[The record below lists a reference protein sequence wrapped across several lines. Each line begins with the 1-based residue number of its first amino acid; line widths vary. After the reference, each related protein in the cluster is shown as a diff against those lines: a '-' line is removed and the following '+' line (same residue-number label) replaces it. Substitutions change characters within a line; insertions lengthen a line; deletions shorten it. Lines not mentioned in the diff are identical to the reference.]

1 MEPEREK
8 NLPGYAI
15 GGLSGGEEK
24 SVFWRII
31 SQCAQRLPENKP
43 RYSMGIGYGEDLLVC
58 AALGVDMADCVFPTR
73 TAVRLASLRALLL
86 TLTRSPAVQRFGVAL
101 TFTGPVNLRQTSMS
115 SDFSVI
121 DPTCPCATCLEGQGT
136 SRSSLWSLF
145 GGRETAGASAVT
157 LHNLTYQVH
166 TFPLLLHP
174 RLS

>member
-1 MEPEREK
+1 MMEPEREK

-73 TAVRLASLRALLL
+73 TAVRHLPFSSPSSPDYTDSSSRDLALR
-86 TLTRSPAVQRFGVAL
+86 
-101 TFTGPVNLRQTSMS
+101 
-115 SDFSVI
+115 
-121 DPTCPCATCLEGQGT
+121 
-136 SRSSLWSLF
+136 RSSNFQRSRQPTSNFDVVRFQRHRPYMSLCD
-145 GGRETAGASAVT
+145 
-157 LHNLTYQVH
+157 
-166 TFPLLLHP
+166 
-174 RLS
+174 LSRGSRHLQI

>member
-73 TAVRLASLRALLL
+73 TAVCPPFSPCSLTHTHSLSRNTAFR
-86 TLTRSPAVQRFGVAL
+86 RSFDLQWSRQPTSNFDVVRFQRH
-101 TFTGPVNLRQTSMS
+101 RSYMSMC
-115 SDFSVI
+115 D
-121 DPTCPCATCLEGQGT
+121 L
-136 SRSSLWSLF
+136 SRGSRDLKI
-145 GGRETAGASAVT
+145 
-157 LHNLTYQVH
+157 
-166 TFPLLLHP
+166 
-174 RLS
+174 